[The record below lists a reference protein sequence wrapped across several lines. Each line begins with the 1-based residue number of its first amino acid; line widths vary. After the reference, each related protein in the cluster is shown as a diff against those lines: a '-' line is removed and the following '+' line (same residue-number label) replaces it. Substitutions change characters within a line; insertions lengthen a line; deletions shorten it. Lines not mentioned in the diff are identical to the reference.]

1 MTENQ
6 AKNKRKPIPWSKFG
20 KIKVGT
26 EKTTSGSY
34 VFGTT
39 KKRRGNAIASEKTT
53 PCVIRVLELRPEE
66 RLQNKRKSDNWKR
79 RQELKLME
87 NTEVLDVSELLRE
100 KVSKEPKKK
109 KKPANIQR
117 KQVTGQTRNPVEK
130 QTYL

>member
-26 EKTTSGSY
+26 EKKTSGSY

-79 RQELKLME
+79 RQELKLK
-87 NTEVLDVSELLRE
+87 NDTEVLDGSKLLR
-100 KVSKEPKKK
+100 KKATKEHKKK
-109 KKPANIQR
+109 TKTVNIQR
-117 KQVTGQTRNPVEK
+117 KQGIGPTWSPEEK
-130 QTYL
+130 